1 MNIGRII
8 VCLFVLLPPAG
19 LAAQGLAAASEPPA
33 PARQDAERPKQKPF
47 ALRWNDFELHARV
60 MGRAFSDRT
69 DGGNETDYEAQD
81 IRLALRWQPRPWV
94 RGVLEGDFSTAV
106 NRWFD
111 IHKTHLKDA
120 FLEFRPGRF
129 RIRAG
134 QFKSPI
140 SPLEMESPWDVP
152 ASDRGLLSDVLRF
165 SYGIAGRKP
174 GLELRWSQKGPLAAA
189 VAVQRAT
196 STRGERIG
204 DESFDNVAKDWGAL
218 TTTGRLAWAG
228 KRLEIGAAFDLRP
241 AEPVPGEG
249 YQRFWTA
256 GADLSWRVRSRAGAR
271 VWAEGYVGSSW
282 QDVDAFDGRATRFLA
297 GRVLGAWSFYLQEQR
312 SFYVEPFVMGAL
324 LDPDTSVRDDL
335 VWEASGG
342 LHLGA
347 FGHLRLVLEAQ
358 RRSYSP
364 NTPPSLGLTP
374 LGGPPAASRTRLV
387 AQIGAAF

>member
-1 MNIGRII
+1 MKIGRTI
-8 VCLFVLLPPAG
+8 VSLLVLLLPAAPG
-19 LAAQGLAAASEPPA
+19 LAESASEPPA
-33 PARQDAERPKQKPF
+33 PTRPDTARPKKKPF
-47 ALRWNDFELHARV
+47 ALRWNDFELHARL
-60 MGRAFSDRT
+60 MGQAFSDRT
-69 DGGNETDYEAQD
+69 DGGSATDFEAED

-94 RGVLEGDFSTAV
+94 RGVLEADFSDVV
-106 NRWFD
+106 NRWHE
-111 IHKTHLKDA
+111 IEQVRLRDA

-152 ASDRGLLSDVLRF
+152 ASDRGLLSSVLRY

-174 GLELRWSQKGPLAAA
+174 GLELRWNQKAGPLAAA
-189 VAVQRAT
+189 VSVQRAT
-196 STRGERIG
+196 GTRGERIG
-204 DESFDNVAKDWGAL
+204 DESFDNTAKDWGAL
-218 TTTGRLAWAG
+218 TTTGRLAWEG

-241 AEPVPGEG
+241 AQPVPGEG
-249 YQRFWTA
+249 YRQFWTA
-256 GADLSWRVRSRAGAR
+256 GADLSWRVKSRAGAR
-271 VWAEGYVGSSW
+271 VWAEAYAGSSW
-282 QDVDAFDGRATRFLA
+282 QDVAPFDGSSTTFLA
-297 GRVLGAWSFYLQEQR
+297 GRLLGAWSFYLQER
-312 SFYVEPFVMGAL
+312 RAIYVEPFVMGAL
-324 LDPDTSVRDDL
+324 LEPDTSVLDDL

-347 FGHLRLVLEAQ
+347 FGHLRLVLEAR

-364 NTPPSLGLTP
+364 NTPPALGLTP